1 MNTQQL
7 YYFVTAAE
15 TLNFSKAA
23 EKCYIS
29 QTAMSLQIKSLEQL
43 VGVPLFN
50 RDQHHVELTAA
61 GKIYLEEAR
70 EILRRSEEAV
80 HLARTAAEGISGNLS
95 IGFLKGYGLSSLS
108 ASLSDFRQAFPGISL
123 QLVRDNMTA
132 LFGHLEEGSCDVIFN
147 LAPYVHEL
155 VQFEHRF
162 ISRVPMMAILSAK
175 HPLAEEETLRY
186 RDLEH
191 ESFIIMQP
199 KDRSN
204 NEAEEVLLCHQR
216 GGFLPNIVGRE
227 TEIETMLLM
236 IAAGLGLGML
246 PEYGVRWYKKD
257 EYIRI
262 IPLVKDDGTPETMDF
277 EMCWAGDS
285 KNPALR
291 RFLRWVEDRQYYRK
305 ANRII

>member
-7 YYFVTAAE
+7 YYFITAAE
-15 TLNFSKAA
+15 TLNFSRAA

-43 VGVPLFN
+43 IGVPLFI

-61 GKIYLEEAR
+61 GKIYLDEAK
-70 EILRRSEEAV
+70 EILRRSDEAV
-80 HLARTAAEGISGNLS
+80 RLAQTAAEGTSGNLTV
-95 IGFLKGYGLSSLS
+95 GFLKGYGLSSLS
-108 ASLSDFRQAFPGISL
+108 ASLSEFRKAFPNISL
-123 QLVRDNMTA
+123 QLLRDNMTA
-132 LFGHLEEGSCDVIFN
+132 LFSHLEEGSCDVIFN

-162 ISRVPMMAILSAK
+162 LSRVPMMAILSAS
-175 HPLAEEETLRY
+175 HPLAAAETLRY

-191 ESFIIMQP
+191 EDFIIMQP

-216 GGFLPNIVGRE
+216 GGFLPKISGRE

-236 IAAGLGLGML
+236 IASGFGLGML
-246 PEYGVRWYKKD
+246 PEYGVRWYMRDKHL
-257 EYIRI
+257 RI
-262 IPLVKDDGTPETMDF
+262 IPLVKEDGTPETMDF
-277 EMCWAGDS
+277 EMCRARHP

-291 RFLRWVEDRQYYRK
+291 RFLRWTSTELLAGK
-305 ANRII
+305 